1 MQDDF
6 DRALQGANIGR
17 RYQSDHSWLTDVTL
31 AIPVCVEGILEPLRD
46 ERRARGADSKTIPE
60 VLSGVNDSPAFN
72 AFAFEYQG
80 QYALAI
86 NYGALVLVQDLVNR
100 LFSIPELFPWVGN
113 PTMEDPNRSF
123 HPTSGDAMEYMR
135 RFIAEPRQVVPR
147 DPIRRDAAKMMFVA
161 ALEFIVCHEL
171 WHILGGHLRWHA
183 HHTAELTLA
192 EVRSQTSSTEGMA
205 YQALEIDADAF
216 AVWCSLL
223 RTLAFAGRS
232 HDEGHLSRV
241 VMTPGQAVE
250 VTCIC
255 AVVMVGT
262 FLTDVSDPSRWARL
276 SHPPVGVRHGL
287 NMAAVDRT
295 LRHLGEDE
303 LVAKMTGNRPWVA
316 RFSRFMLDH
325 VWKRIGNPE
334 RHQDFQLS
342 FGPPGIEH
350 MAALMHTLA
359 ELKPVLNKFAHI
371 VPDPSGLQEG

>member
-161 ALEFIVCHEL
+161 ALEFVYLNGSNVFNKKINNPSERIFVER
-171 WHILGGHLRWHA
+171 ITASRATLRPS
-183 HHTAELTLA
+183 
-192 EVRSQTSSTEGMA
+192 RRGR
-205 YQALEIDADAF
+205 
-216 AVWCSLL
+216 C
-223 RTLAFAGRS
+223 RAGRRK
-232 HDEGHLSRV
+232 L
-241 VMTPGQAVE
+241 
-250 VTCIC
+250 
-255 AVVMVGT
+255 
-262 FLTDVSDPSRWARL
+262 PSA
-276 SHPPVGVRHGL
+276 
-287 NMAAVDRT
+287 
-295 LRHLGEDE
+295 
-303 LVAKMTGNRPWVA
+303 
-316 RFSRFMLDH
+316 
-325 VWKRIGNPE
+325 
-334 RHQDFQLS
+334 
-342 FGPPGIEH
+342 
-350 MAALMHTLA
+350 
-359 ELKPVLNKFAHI
+359 
-371 VPDPSGLQEG
+371 